1 MKKIFV
7 LLAVVAALAGC
18 NKFDDLNVSP
28 TVLSEPS
35 TRGLLTNVLQNVP
48 GTAFGNNAGNF
59 YVQYLSEGPYP
70 GGSLYS
76 TRNFDFA
83 GFYTGPL
90 FDLQKIIE
98 YNTDEATKVTYAA
111 PNINGAHD
119 NQIAVARILKAYFF
133 WWLTDRYGDIP
144 YSEALKG
151 AGSFAPAY
159 DKQQDI
165 YTALFKELK
174 DAAALIKPADK
185 AVVGDIL
192 LNGNMAMWKKF
203 AATTRLMMS
212 LRLIKADFAKGKA
225 EFESAFADGVIG
237 IGEDIQYKY
246 IAGDPNNYNPWYNN
260 YSVSNR
266 NDYAISTTMTDY
278 MAPKN
283 DPRLKVYG
291 ENLDGTVVGLQY
303 GRNIAI
309 NIPAVYSRIG
319 DYFRGQAS
327 PATIYSYAQVL
338 FTLAEAAKVGYIT
351 GGDAAAESNYYAAI
365 EASWKFYGIEWNLAN
380 QAAFATY
387 ITETDVAYTPS
398 TGYKSIMTEK
408 WIHLYLNGYESW
420 ADWRRTGF
428 PVLTAAVDAIDP
440 RGIPTRQGYP
450 TQENSINGVNYK
462 AAVLRLG
469 GTDDNYG
476 KIWWDKD

>member
-7 LLAVVAALAGC
+7 LLVTVAALAGC

-28 TVLSEPS
+28 TALAEPT
-35 TRGLLTNVLQNVP
+35 TRGLLTNVLQNLP
-48 GTAFGNNAGNF
+48 GTAFGNNTGNF

-76 TRNFDFA
+76 ARTFDFA
-83 GFYTGPL
+83 AYYSGPL
-90 FDLQKIIE
+90 YDLQKIIE
-98 YNTDEATKVTYAA
+98 YNTDEATKATFANPDKY
-111 PNINGAHD
+111 GSHD
-119 NQIAVARILKAYFF
+119 NQVAVARILKAYFF

-144 YSEALKG
+144 YSEALQG
-151 AGSFAPAY
+151 AKAFAPAY
-159 DKQQDI
+159 DKQQAI
-165 YTALFKELK
+165 YTDLFKELK
-174 DAAALIKPADK
+174 EAAAMIKPAEK
-185 AVVGDIL
+185 AVVGDVML
-192 LNGNMAMWKKF
+192 DGDMGMWKKF

-212 LRLIKADFAKGKA
+212 LRLIKVDFAKGKA
-225 EFESAFADGVIG
+225 EFESAFADGVIAN
-237 IGEDIQYKY
+237 GEDIMYKY

-283 DPRLKVYG
+283 DPRLKVYA
-291 ENLDGTVVGLQY
+291 EILDDTVVGLPY
-303 GRNIAI
+303 GKNVAV
-309 NIPAVYSRIG
+309 NIPAIYSRIG

-338 FTLAEAAKVGYIT
+338 FALAEAAKVGYIT
-351 GGDAAAESNYYAAI
+351 GGDGAAESNYYAAI
-365 EASWKFYGIEWNLAN
+365 EASWKFYGIEWNTAN

-387 ITETDVAYTPS
+387 ITEPDVAYTPS

-420 ADWRRTGF
+420 VDWRRTGF
-428 PVLTAAVDAIDP
+428 PVLTPAVDAIDP
-440 RGIPTRQGYP
+440 KGIPLRQGYP
-450 TQENSINGVNYK
+450 TQEKANNTKNYTDVLATMGGV
-462 AAVLRLG
+462 
-469 GTDDNYG
+469 DDNYA
-476 KIWWDKD
+476 KVWWDKD